1 MVDLHG
7 ISQEAFDL
15 GIASEVSSRE
25 VYERR
30 YQGPTWPA
38 EQSGVTCGIGYDF
51 GQSTPA
57 QVKADWSGKIPPSM
71 VRALAGTCGVTGPAA
86 KPLAQ
91 KLRGKVS
98 IPWDAALAVY
108 SNHDLPRY
116 TGMCRDHLPG
126 YEELSPDCKGVLFSL
141 VLNRGPS
148 FDARGPRYA
157 EMRGIKEAIK
167 ASELDKVPAL
177 LRSMKRLWPNS
188 HGLQVRRENEATL
201 WENGIGSAP
210 VAHNIPDPETV
221 AHVQSQLKNLGYFQ
235 VGAADGSL
243 GRKTRAAILAFRHDH
258 DLPLTPTIDDS
269 LLTALTRAQAPEQD
283 AARANAT
290 VDDVREEGSHT
301 IEITDM
307 AKKWAGRLFGS
318 GLAGLGAA
326 VSAQVDELRTAKD
339 ALAGI
344 GITPEIIVGAVV
356 LVGAGLFVWFV
367 AHKIEQR
374 RVNDYQTGK
383 HP

>member
-15 GIASEVSSRE
+15 GIESEVSSRE

-30 YQGPTWPA
+30 YRGPTHPG

-51 GQSTPA
+51 GQATPA
-57 QVKADWSGKIPPSM
+57 QVKADWSGKIPPAM
-71 VRALAGTCGVTGPAA
+71 VRALAKTCGVTGPAA
-86 KPLAQ
+86 KPLAE
-91 KLRGKVS
+91 KLRDVVD
-98 IPWDAALAVY
+98 IPWDAALEVY

-126 YEELSPDCKGVLFSL
+126 YDELHPHCKGALFSL

-157 EMRGIKEAIK
+157 EMRAIKEAIK
-167 ASELDKVPAL
+167 AGELDKVPAL
-177 LRSMKRLWPNS
+177 LRSMQRLWPNS
-188 HGLQVRRENEATL
+188 KGLRIRRDKEAAL
-201 WENGIGSAP
+201 WETGIGAP
-210 VAHNIPDPETV
+210 STHDVPHPDVV
-221 AHVQSQLKNLGYFQ
+221 AHVQTMLRNLGYFQ
-235 VGAADGSL
+235 VGAADGTL
-243 GRKTRAAILAFRHDH
+243 GRKTRGAILAFRHDH
-258 DLPLTPTIDDS
+258 GLPLTPTIDDD
-269 LLTALTRAQAPEQD
+269 LLTALTKAQPPEQD
-283 AARANAT
+283 DTRATAT
-290 VDDVREEGSHT
+290 VNDVREEGSHT

-326 VSAQVDELRTAKD
+326 VSAQVDEVKTAMA
-339 ALAGI
+339 ALAGL
-344 GITPEIIVGAVV
+344 GISPEIIVGAVA
-356 LVGAGLFVWFV
+356 LAGAGLFVWFI

-374 RVNDYQTGK
+374 RLYDYQTGK